1 MLFFVGF
8 AAFKKRR
15 QILDKANPNLSIEY
29 ADGATLAT
37 LMDEKI
43 LQAEQ
48 VQSLEQAFLPLVE
61 QNDSIR
67 LVIDFSK
74 VQFLT
79 SSLLGLLIR
88 LNKKVCQNQG
98 RLRLCSIDPKILE
111 IFKITRLDKV
121 LEICSDRQQALI
133 DF

>member
-1 MLFFVGF
+1 M
-8 AAFKKRR
+8 
-15 QILDKANPNLSIEY
+15 DKVSPNLSIEY
-29 ADGATLAT
+29 ADGATVAT

-48 VQSLEQAFLPLVE
+48 VQSLEQAFMPLVE